1 MKNKYKIKASIIL
14 VLMSVVLISNT
25 NILNIKASENQEV
38 INYNLETM
46 QKIDRD
52 DYIRNIFKAIYNKD
66 ITYIQNNTAL
76 FTEDCYD
83 KLIQYIETSNIN
95 SNNISDT
102 VIDSITVE
110 NSSTGDFVIMLNTKI
125 WYENQEYNKL
135 YLTEFH
141 INANGR
147 VYGYNI
153 WAY

>member
-38 INYNLETM
+38 MNYNLETM

-153 WAY
+153 WVY